1 MGKVVGREAELRAVR
16 SLVAAATDGHG
27 GVLALVGPAGIGKS
41 LLLEAVVNGTRGTRT
56 LRVVGVEAE
65 RELPFAGLW
74 SLVLPLLA
82 HGEAL
87 TDAQRLALSVVT
99 GRAEGAAPGRMVL
112 GGAFLALL
120 SAAAEEHPVLVVVDD
135 LQWIDRPSAE
145 TVIFAARRLR
155 DERVAVVLASRPPDA
170 LDSLDEDDVGT
181 LLRSVP
187 TLSLSGLSAAQAPRL
202 LPGVA
207 AQVAAA
213 LAERSGGNPL
223 AMLEAASLLE
233 PEVLSG
239 TRRMPQN
246 LPVTGADAT
255 YRLRLAGLT
264 PPAREGCRVM
274 ALAGRAPGDLV
285 VEALTKVSVS
295 VSDLSEVEEAG
306 LGRLTVDGVQ
316 WRHPLARSAA
326 AEGSVDQVRRIH
338 AVLAECWSGVPGS
351 RPQWAWH
358 RAESVWGPDQSAA
371 DALADVAR
379 LSAEREASLE
389 AADAWERAAVL
400 GEDPVLRR
408 QWLGLAAR
416 AAFRGGASA
425 RAAHLY
431 DLALDDGP
439 DPAAPEAR
447 AVLLHER
454 GRVEH
459 GLGRPVRAYDLLI
472 SAARSSVGRRAT
484 MAAAEAVHAAMY
496 ARRADL
502 AQVAAAAAGAAHDP
516 AHPIERFLVLH
527 AEGAAA
533 ALAGDQQVARQR
545 MSAATSLLLERRLLE
560 NEPDLLL
567 WAVNADLF
575 LDSMPP
581 PLHPSV
587 LATVNRVRESG
598 ELVWSPRVVRLVG
611 VRDLLRGAWGLA
623 CAAAE
628 DATELAR
635 LAGQRTQVAEGLLL
649 QAEIEAARGQADRC
663 LTHTDEAGTIVA
675 DLEVRWLADHVWSTR
690 ALLRLTLGQPAAAAE
705 CFARTSQPGH
715 EVTNGLVESLVL
727 AGRADEAADLLTR
740 AGDAAGSGSV
750 ARCLLDRDEPAA
762 RRLTEHADIAVSTFD
777 AARLR
782 LTAGTVLRRL
792 GARSDARRQLRLAET
807 TFTEL
812 STLPWLERVQA
823 ELRASGATLRRR
835 PEGQELTAAERRVA
849 SLVAEGRSNKEV
861 AQALFLSP
869 KTVEFHLGRAFRKL
883 GVQNRTTLAARHG
896 ELLLGSGVEPV
907 GQGPE

>member
-1 MGKVVGREAELRAVR
+1 MHP
-16 SLVAAATDGHG
+16 LV
-27 GVLALVGPAGIGKS
+27 
-41 LLLEAVVNGTRGTRT
+41 
-56 LRVVGVEAE
+56 
-65 RELPFAGLW
+65 
-74 SLVLPLLA
+74 
-82 HGEAL
+82 
-87 TDAQRLALSVVT
+87 
-99 GRAEGAAPGRMVL
+99 
-112 GGAFLALL
+112 
-120 SAAAEEHPVLVVVDD
+120 VVVDD

-145 TVIFAARRLR
+145 T
-155 DERVAVVLASRPPDA
+155 SSSPPDGCETSGWRWSWPPGHPTA
-170 LDSLDEDDVGT
+170 LDPLDEDDLGT

-264 PPAREGCRVM
+264 APAREGCRVM

-425 RAAHLY
+425 RAARLY

-516 AHPIERFLVLH
+516 AHPIAALSRPARRGRGGRAGGRPAGGSPAHERGDLSSSR
-527 AEGAAA
+527 AAA
-533 ALAGDQQVARQR
+533 ARERAGPIALGSQRRPLPRLDATALASIRAGNRQPL
-545 MSAATSLLLERRLLE
+545 SASRASSSGRPAWCDSSVSATSC
-560 NEPDLLL
+560 
-567 WAVNADLF
+567 
-575 LDSMPP
+575 
-581 PLHPSV
+581 
-587 LATVNRVRESG
+587 
-598 ELVWSPRVVRLVG
+598 VVRG
-611 VRDLLRGAWGLA
+611 DWHMRPP
-623 CAAAE
+623 
-628 DATELAR
+628 
-635 LAGQRTQVAEGLLL
+635 RTPPSWPG
-649 QAEIEAARGQADRC
+649 
-663 LTHTDEAGTIVA
+663 
-675 DLEVRWLADHVWSTR
+675 WLASAPRWPRGYCSR
-690 ALLRLTLGQPAAAAE
+690 R
-705 CFARTSQPGH
+705 RS
-715 EVTNGLVESLVL
+715 
-727 AGRADEAADLLTR
+727 RR
-740 AGDAAGSGSV
+740 
-750 ARCLLDRDEPAA
+750 RAA
-762 RRLTEHADIAVSTFD
+762 RRTCASRTRTSPARSSPTSRCVGSPTTCGAHAPCCASPSVSPPQPRSASHAT
-777 AARLR
+777 AAR
-782 LTAGTVLRRL
+782 
-792 GARSDARRQLRLAET
+792 
-807 TFTEL
+807 
-812 STLPWLERVQA
+812 P
-823 ELRASGATLRRR
+823 
-835 PEGQELTAAERRVA
+835 
-849 SLVAEGRSNKEV
+849 
-861 AQALFLSP
+861 
-869 KTVEFHLGRAFRKL
+869 
-883 GVQNRTTLAARHG
+883 
-896 ELLLGSGVEPV
+896 
-907 GQGPE
+907 